1 MLSLQSSKV
10 CKADESAD
18 RGLETMGIGERSRR
32 KDGRIETRTSMIW
45 NVGGINLFKKGG
57 EVDSIDE
64 GRQTFQYDESGHPP
78 NSILETS
85 H

>member
-10 CKADESAD
+10 CKADESVD
-18 RGLETMGIGERSRR
+18 RVRNNGDWGEVA
-32 KDGRIETRTSMIW
+32 KEGWEDIDT
-45 NVGGINLFKKGG
+45 NFLKGG
-57 EVDSIDE
+57 EVDCIDQ

-78 NSILETS
+78 NPILEIS